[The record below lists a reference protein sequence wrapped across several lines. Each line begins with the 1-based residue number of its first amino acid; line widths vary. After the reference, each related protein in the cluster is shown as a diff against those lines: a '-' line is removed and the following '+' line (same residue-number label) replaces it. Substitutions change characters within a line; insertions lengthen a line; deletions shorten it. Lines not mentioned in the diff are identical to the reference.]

1 MFLGFPAQAQQAPT
15 PNPGLSLMALNGSSL
30 ESPLLC
36 YRKVFKEARASC
48 YGVWRLGV
56 GPAFTK
62 SVAEKTGALKVS
74 S

>member
-1 MFLGFPAQAQQAPT
+1 
-15 PNPGLSLMALNGSSL
+15 MALNGSSL

-56 GPAFTK
+56 GPVFTK